1 MPDDAGSRGR
11 GAAGARAAGR
21 RRVPQAKCPIRA
33 GEWCTACQPGTSG
46 PEDCQLVLMV
56 RQDPDLL
63 EMMREMNAA
72 HRESRRRAH
81 RESRGNSRRA
91 ARG

>member
-1 MPDDAGSRGR
+1 MVAHVNRGGTRAAAGR
-11 GAAGARAAGR
+11 GPRR

-72 HRESRRRAH
+72 HRESRR
-81 RESRGNSRRA
+81 A